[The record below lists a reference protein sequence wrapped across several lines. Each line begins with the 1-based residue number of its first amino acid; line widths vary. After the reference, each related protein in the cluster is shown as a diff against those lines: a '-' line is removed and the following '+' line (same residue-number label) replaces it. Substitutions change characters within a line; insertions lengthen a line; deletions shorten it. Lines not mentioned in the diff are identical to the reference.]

1 MRKEIQRESHGELQ
15 VGWYILS
22 ESGLPTLTKKKGKK
36 EEKAA
41 EINRK

>member
-1 MRKEIQRESHGELQ
+1 MENSNFQ

-22 ESGLPTLTKKKGKK
+22 ESRLPTLTKKKGKK